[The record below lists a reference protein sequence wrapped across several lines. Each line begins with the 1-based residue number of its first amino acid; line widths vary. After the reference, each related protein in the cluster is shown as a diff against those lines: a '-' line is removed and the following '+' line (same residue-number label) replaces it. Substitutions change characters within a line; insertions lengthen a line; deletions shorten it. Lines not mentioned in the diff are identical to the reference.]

1 MSARIHFLIPSRLFQ
16 PSHFYSATFPIRS
29 SLIRSLLIRS
39 FLIRLFFGC
48 HNRVLPIGL
57 KFLEAMGGTV
67 SQIWD
72 GITEQYK
79 QAGSCGDQSRM
90 NLMSTPARDDGQS
103 QGTTPMYLPAE
114 DPRSPPAP
122 EASFDRTPVQL
133 KVPKNIKDDGE
144 LRRKL
149 FIQNVE
155 RNQS

>member
-1 MSARIHFLIPSRLFQ
+1 
-16 PSHFYSATFPIRS
+16 
-29 SLIRSLLIRS
+29 
-39 FLIRLFFGC
+39 
-48 HNRVLPIGL
+48 
-57 KFLEAMGGTV
+57 MGATV

-79 QAGSCGDQSRM
+79 QAGSPGDQSRI
-90 NLMSTPARDDGQS
+90 NLMSTPARDDAQS
-103 QGTTPMYLPAE
+103 QPTTPMYLPAE

-133 KVPKNIKDDGE
+133 KVPKIIKDDGE
-144 LRRKL
+144 LRKKL